1 MPVRSFG
8 ASKIAMLHRLFR
20 LRCLAAALVLF
31 PLAACQSGPPVRVFP
46 AFETAPAL
54 ATLRPAL
61 VAVLPVED
69 GSEGR
74 RATPFLPFLR
84 QELNRQILDR
94 RYSPL
99 AEASVDAAIRASAEY
114 AAAKTRGTPIVEPA
128 VLQKLAGHSSE
139 DATLAVRIELWDNS
153 SLVSSKRLYFRLR
166 ATLVASSGQQLW
178 YGNLGGEV
186 KAGGSGA
193 APLDKDGM
201 ERSCIEILV
210 RELLEQLPAR
220 SAPAPQ

>member
-1 MPVRSFG
+1 MFHSLLR
-8 ASKIAMLHRLFR
+8 HRLA
-20 LRCLAAALVLF
+20 LAASVLF
-31 PLAACQSGPPVRVFP
+31 ALAACQSGPPVRVFP
-46 AFETAPAL
+46 AFNTSPAL
-54 ATLRPAL
+54 ATLRPAS

-99 AEASVDAAIRASAEY
+99 AEASVDTAIKGSAEY

-139 DATLAVRIELWDNS
+139 DATLAVRVDHWDNT

-186 KAGGSGA
+186 KAGGAGA

-210 RELLEQLPAR
+210 RELLNELPAR
-220 SAPAPQ
+220 SAPAAQ